1 MTDEERFKRIEE
13 AIILMK
19 DLLVSHEN
27 RLDGHGQRL
36 DDYYKAMR
44 ESREDFNFKINALT
58 DAQIRNETE
67 TLESREDFNF
77 KLNALID
84 LQMSNEMEVRELKE
98 ASKSQLTRIE
108 RIENK

>member
-13 AIILMK
+13 AIVIMK

-27 RLDGHGQRL
+27 RLDGPGQRLDDHGQRL

-44 ESREDFNFKINALT
+44 ESREDF
-58 DAQIRNETE
+58 E
-67 TLESREDFNF
+67 F

-84 LQMSNEMEVRELKE
+84 AQIQNEVGIRELKE
-98 ASKSQLTRIE
+98 ASKSQLKRIE
-108 RIENK
+108 TIENK